1 MYRIKNQVS
10 EYMKSLFK
18 LYPLAAASLLIMSA
32 CGGKESSSSVESSD
46 RVDPV
51 RDSLEQALADQ
62 DSVIALM
69 TELSDAMQQI
79 KAMEGIA
86 GNLSSGELTNQRQQL
101 RNDMAAI
108 QQSML
113 NNRQRLAA
121 LEERLSKSNSNN
133 AKLKRA
139 ITSLRNQIEAQ
150 ELTISGLRDELAA
163 ANIYI
168 EELTQAKDSLAGT
181 VAETEQAHEEALR
194 ANTELTNELNRGYY
208 VIGSK
213 KELKDHNII
222 ETGFM
227 KKAKVSPA
235 DYELNYFTAI
245 DKREFK
251 TLQLHSKKAE
261 IMSGQPADSYTIVS
275 DDNGMKTLNITNPE
289 RFWATSNYLVIKV
302 D

>member
-1 MYRIKNQVS
+1 
-10 EYMKSLFK
+10 MKSLFK
-18 LYPLAAASLLIMSA
+18 LYPLTAAALVIMTA
-32 CGGKESSSSVESSD
+32 CGGKESSNSVESSD

-139 ITSLRNQIEAQ
+139 ITSLKNQIEAQ

-261 IMSGQPADSYTIVS
+261 VMSGQPSDSYTIVS
-275 DDNGMKTLNITNPE
+275 DANGMKNLNITNPE